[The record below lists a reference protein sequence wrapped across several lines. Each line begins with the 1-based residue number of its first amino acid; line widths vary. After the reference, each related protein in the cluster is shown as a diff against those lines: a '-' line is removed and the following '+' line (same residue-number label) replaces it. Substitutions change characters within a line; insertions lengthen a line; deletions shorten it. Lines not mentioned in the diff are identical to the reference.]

1 MALETMKESLREDI
15 EYHSRAASNWLH
27 FFNEMQ
33 RTNGANIVFG
43 NGMVKIERVY
53 EMLEPNEI
61 EGPLLDIIRE
71 FAQKM
76 CEQHAMIRMGLEVEL
91 QALIDKEN

>member
-15 EYHSRAASNWLH
+15 KYHSRAASSWLH

-53 EMLEPNEI
+53 ESLEPKEVG
-61 EGPLLDIIRE
+61 ELLLDIIRE

-76 CEQHAMIRMGLEVEL
+76 CEQHAMVRMGLEVEL

>member
-1 MALETMKESLREDI
+1 MELETIKESLREDI
-15 EYHSRAASNWLH
+15 KYHSRAASNWLH

-33 RTNGANIVFG
+33 RT
-43 NGMVKIERVY
+43 K
-53 EMLEPNEI
+53 
-61 EGPLLDIIRE
+61 

-76 CEQHAMIRMGLEVEL
+76 CEQHAMVRMGLEVEL